1 MPGRARTKLRK
12 QKTATRPSKL
22 RSRKQSPQPH
32 AEFDTSMWTEALFGA
47 EVLLLHAT
55 PVYYGFG
62 VPRGNGSGVVIIP
75 GFLGTDLYLTELH
88 GWLGRIG
95 YRPYFSGI
103 GINADCPNILVQ
115 RHVSATIK
123 RALDETG
130 RKIHLIG
137 HSLGGVIARS
147 IAGDRP
153 KDIASV
159 ITLVSPI
166 RGTVAH
172 RSVIHA
178 ADAIRLR
185 ILQEHGNGVLPRCYT
200 SADTSASSSAGSDSV
215 PTGPPPIQ
223 EPDASKVKHD
233 GKEDDVDAI
242 GNRKIGGRGLG
253 NWYSLETEVRMGKQ
267 YAMQVE
273 SSVKLVQD
281 PVVTE
286 YVNRIGQNLVRNSD
300 AQVPFTIK
308 VIDSDEVNA
317 FALPG
322 GFFYVNTGLI
332 LAADEEAELAGV
344 MAHEISHVCAR
355 HGTRQ
360 MTRAQWANIG
370 TIPLI
375 FIGGGIGYGIYEAA
389 GLGLPLTFMKFQR
402 NFEAEAD
409 YLGLQYMYK
418 TGYDPQAF
426 ISFFEKIQAKE
437 KKKPG
442 TIAKAFASHPQTPDR
457 IAASQKEIATILPA
471 STQYIVTT
479 SEFDDVKS
487 RLAIIENRHKVLEEK
502 DGSRPRSEEHTSEL

>member
-1 MPGRARTKLRK
+1 M
-12 QKTATRPSKL
+12 
-22 RSRKQSPQPH
+22 
-32 AEFDTSMWTEALFGA
+32 
-47 EVLLLHAT
+47 
-55 PVYYGFG
+55 
-62 VPRGNGSGVVIIP
+62 
-75 GFLGTDLYLTELH
+75 
-88 GWLGRIG
+88 
-95 YRPYFSGI
+95 
-103 GINADCPNILVQ
+103 
-115 RHVSATIK
+115 
-123 RALDETG
+123 
-130 RKIHLIG
+130 
-137 HSLGGVIARS
+137 
-147 IAGDRP
+147 
-153 KDIASV
+153 
-159 ITLVSPI
+159 
-166 RGTVAH
+166 
-172 RSVIHA
+172 
-178 ADAIRLR
+178 
-185 ILQEHGNGVLPRCYT
+185 
-200 SADTSASSSAGSDSV
+200 
-215 PTGPPPIQ
+215 
-223 EPDASKVKHD
+223 
-233 GKEDDVDAI
+233 DAI

-253 NWYSLETEVRMGKQ
+253 DWYSIETEVKMGKQ
-267 YAMQVE
+267 YSMQVE

-308 VIDSDEVNA
+308 VIDSDEINA

-322 GFFYVNTGLI
+322 GFFYVNSGLI

-355 HGTRQ
+355 HAMRQ
-360 MTRAQWANIG
+360 MTRANIAQIA

-375 FIGGGIGYGIYEAA
+375 FVGGGIGYGIYEAS

-442 TIAKAFASHPQTPDR
+442 TISKAFATHPQTPDR

-471 STQYIVTT
+471 RPQYIVST

-487 RLAIIENRHKVLEEK
+487 RLATIENRHKIIEEK
-502 DGSRPRSEEHTSEL
+502 DGSKPSLRRASTSDKPSGTDKSGDDDDRPTLKRRDDNTNQNQQ